1 MEGGRDESQ
10 GGSAV
15 RVRTERHWLGW
26 LVIGGLAL
34 VWAWLTVALAGRSR
48 LAGHLPLSSRYEFAL
63 SFVWAMLIMYGLLG
77 ASWRGRRLDA
87 FGSQATIGV
96 LLAALLVAAYA
107 LTRTADQ
114 RAVAPLLPALRS
126 PWFPLH
132 VLTTLIGYAALG
144 VAAGLGLVRLR
155 QPPSSGDSRLEETTE
170 RAMQRALAL
179 GFPWLTLG
187 ILTGAIWAH
196 QAWGRYWGW
205 DPKETWALITWLWY
219 LLILH
224 LRPLPRWG
232 GRRLA
237 AMLVIGF
244 AAVLFTFVGV
254 PWLVRLVRLESLH
267 GF

>member
-1 MEGGRDESQ
+1 
-10 GGSAV
+10 V
-15 RVRTERHWLGW
+15 RVRTGSRWLSW
-26 LVIGGLAL
+26 LVVGGLAL
-34 VWAWLTVALAGRSR
+34 VWIWLTVALVGRGR
-48 LAGHLPLSSRYEFAL
+48 MAGHLPFSSRYEFAL
-63 SFVWAMLIMYGLLG
+63 SLVWASLIIYVLLG
-77 ASWRGRRLDA
+77 ASRRGQRLDA

-96 LLAALLVAAYA
+96 LLVTLLVTTYA
-107 LTRTADQ
+107 LTRAAEQ

-132 VLTTLIGYAALG
+132 VLTMLVGYAALG
-144 VAAGLGLVRLR
+144 VAAGLALVRLR
-155 QPPSSGDSRLEETTE
+155 QPASSAPGQLEEAAG
-170 RAMQRALAL
+170 RAMQRALTL

-219 LLILH
+219 LLVLH
-224 LRPLPRWG
+224 LRALPRWR

-254 PWLVRLVRLESLH
+254 PWLVPLVRLESLH